1 MSSSEPVIWDKR
13 GIKSPHLIPG
23 YIDAFARAQIKEQV
37 AKFLP
42 FPNAV
47 YTPVSWEQVQKPA
60 NYARGDLWDEPF
72 IALVM
77 FVSISNP
84 PGVPV
89 SDVAEAGVVLKDA
102 KQIIGL
108 TPGYTQTPCKSDVI
122 NDLRKWYS
130 FFTGSLAFPAL
141 SFAPD
146 TFERDYNKH
155 DPTQRVGLITGDVR
169 IEYMVSY
176 WKRPQKKRKSKKSKS
191 KKPRSLETTTDASTI
206 KETNVE
212 GTEDNESKDN

>member
-13 GIKSPHLIPG
+13 GIKSPHLMSNH
-23 YIDAFARAQIKEQV
+23 IDAVIDAAARAQIKEQA

-42 FPNAV
+42 SPDAV

-60 NYARGDLWDEPF
+60 NYVRGDLWDEPF

-77 FVSISNP
+77 FISISNP

-89 SDVAEAGVVLKDA
+89 SDVAKAGMVFKDA
-102 KQIIGL
+102 NKIVGL
-108 TPGYTQTPCKSDVI
+108 TAGSTPTPCGM
-122 NDLRKWYS
+122 L
-130 FFTGSLAFPAL
+130 FPAL

-191 KKPRSLETTTDASTI
+191 KKPRSLETTTDESTI